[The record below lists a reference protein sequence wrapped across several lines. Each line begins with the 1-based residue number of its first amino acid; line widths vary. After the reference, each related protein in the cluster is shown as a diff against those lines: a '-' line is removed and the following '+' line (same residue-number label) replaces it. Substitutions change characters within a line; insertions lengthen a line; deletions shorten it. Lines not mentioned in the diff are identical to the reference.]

1 MKQQYVCPEAELL
14 PVTVTN
20 FFCTNPPVTSSDE
33 GMESYEYGGTW

>member
-20 FFCTNPPVTSSDE
+20 FFCTNPPVTNSDE